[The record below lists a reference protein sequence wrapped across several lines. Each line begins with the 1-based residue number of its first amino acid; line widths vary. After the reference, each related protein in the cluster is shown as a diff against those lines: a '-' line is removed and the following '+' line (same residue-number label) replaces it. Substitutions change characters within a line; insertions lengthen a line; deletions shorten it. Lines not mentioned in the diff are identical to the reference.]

1 MAEEKTNR
9 LARDFT
15 FFALFMF
22 GVPSILLQLW
32 TGIYQIFDTAIATNF
47 NSTATLSAINIIYPV
62 QAVIEAISFLI
73 SGGSTAVLGK
83 MMGEK
88 RDKEANQLFTFMLIS
103 SVLITLVWVIIVTLM
118 GNNVWLMLGADA
130 KLAPVCATYW
140 SVHKYFMIVYCIQL
154 DFQMWLLVAGK
165 PTYCMVITIAG
176 GLVTLAADF
185 LYQAVWHMGTAGAAL
200 GFNTG
205 VAFSAILSLV
215 AVISHKNSLHYAA
228 PKATPG
234 EIWECFK
241 LGLADF
247 VYSAATAVMTA
258 VYNIQ
263 AMKFYGEKGVAVAA
277 I

>member
-88 RDKEANQLFTFMLIS
+88 RDKEANQLFTFMIIS
-103 SVLITLVWVIIVTLM
+103 SVLITLVWVIIVT
-118 GNNVWLMLGADA
+118 
-130 KLAPVCATYW
+130 
-140 SVHKYFMIVYCIQL
+140 
-154 DFQMWLLVAGK
+154 
-165 PTYCMVITIAG
+165 
-176 GLVTLAADF
+176 
-185 LYQAVWHMGTAGAAL
+185 
-200 GFNTG
+200 
-205 VAFSAILSLV
+205 
-215 AVISHKNSLHYAA
+215 
-228 PKATPG
+228 
-234 EIWECFK
+234 
-241 LGLADF
+241 
-247 VYSAATAVMTA
+247 
-258 VYNIQ
+258 
-263 AMKFYGEKGVAVAA
+263 
-277 I
+277 